1 MARPPRI
8 NTFKPAKKTAAPIS
22 TAAFEITID
31 SLADDGRGLGRLN
44 NKVVFVEGGLPA
56 ETVKAY
62 LVRRHKRFDEAKLV
76 EVLIPSIERVEPLCS
91 VYEACGGCQ
100 LQHLAY
106 SSQLKYKQQRLQKIL
121 AKESVTEVLSSSEF
135 AYRHRARLS
144 YSDGVLGFKARA
156 SHNLVSIDSCPLL
169 QDQLNSTIAENKSAL
184 VAFLGGKAQSEIS
197 FTASADGRVAVAI
210 HKEGFVDSRRAEQ
223 LADAI
228 AAPAFLHSVQGSKG
242 KAWQAESSPLWFP
255 LGDSGHLFF
264 QAGDFTQVNIAINQQ
279 IIRQCL
285 EWLAPK
291 AGEVIADYF
300 CGLGNFSLAIAA
312 SGAQVLGYD
321 VGRAMI
327 ARANARAVADDLPLV
342 FTVADLFE
350 ADNII
355 IPAGCHKAIID
366 PPRAGAKVLCEAI
379 AASKQL
385 SKLIYV
391 SCDPA
396 TLNRDLTIL
405 IEAGFT
411 VREARFADMF
421 PQTHH
426 MESLVYLQRG

>member
-1 MARPPRI
+1 
-8 NTFKPAKKTAAPIS
+8 
-22 TAAFEITID
+22 
-31 SLADDGRGLGRLN
+31 
-44 NKVVFVEGGLPA
+44 
-56 ETVKAY
+56 
-62 LVRRHKRFDEAKLV
+62 
-76 EVLIPSIERVEPLCS
+76 
-91 VYEACGGCQ
+91 
-100 LQHLAY
+100 
-106 SSQLKYKQQRLQKIL
+106 
-121 AKESVTEVLSSSEF
+121 
-135 AYRHRARLS
+135 
-144 YSDGVLGFKARA
+144 
-156 SHNLVSIDSCPLL
+156 
-169 QDQLNSTIAENKSAL
+169 
-184 VAFLGGKAQSEIS
+184 
-197 FTASADGRVAVAI
+197 
-210 HKEGFVDSRRAEQ
+210 
-223 LADAI
+223 
-228 AAPAFLHSVQGSKG
+228 VQGSKG
-242 KAWQAESSPLWFP
+242 KAWQAESSPLWFS

-312 SGAQVLGYD
+312 SGAKVLGYD
-321 VGRAMI
+321 VGRSMI
-327 ARANARAVADDLPLV
+327 ARANARAVADYLPLV
-342 FTVADLFE
+342 FAVADLFE

-366 PPRAGAKVLCEAI
+366 PPRAGAKALCEAI

-396 TLNRDLTIL
+396 TLNRDIAIL
-405 IEAGFT
+405 VEAGFT
-411 VREARFADMF
+411 VREARLADMF